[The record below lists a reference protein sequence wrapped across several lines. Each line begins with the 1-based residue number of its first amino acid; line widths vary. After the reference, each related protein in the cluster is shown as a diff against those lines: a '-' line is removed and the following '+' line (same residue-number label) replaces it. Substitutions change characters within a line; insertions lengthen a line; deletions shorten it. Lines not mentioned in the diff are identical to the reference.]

1 MVVVSGPLTW
11 TMHILVI
18 AQTPEWKV
26 PLSAHDHTC
35 PVARVWAGDVA
46 RPARWC
52 NGRPTPHRQNF
63 SRLTGENESDPRL
76 RWAGLGWLGWARANQ
91 FLVAVSCSLVPS
103 DRRHQADSFTKYL
116 WKNICCCI
124 LSHCCIQYVAG
135 WDQDMMVLGRG
146 LPPHPGTA
154 GGSVWIQHLLLQ
166 VLPPYK
172 PQPRL
177 PSLHIP
183 CV

>member
-1 MVVVSGPLTW
+1 MT
-11 TMHILVI
+11 
-18 AQTPEWKV
+18 Q
-26 PLSAHDHTC
+26 DC
-35 PVARVWAGDVA
+35 
-46 RPARWC
+46 
-52 NGRPTPHRQNF
+52 
-63 SRLTGENESDPRL
+63 
-76 RWAGLGWLGWARANQ
+76 AGLGWAGLAGANQ
-91 FLVAVSCSLVPS
+91 FLVAVSCSRVPS

-135 WDQDMMVLGRG
+135 WDQDMIVLGRG

-172 PQPRL
+172 PHPRL